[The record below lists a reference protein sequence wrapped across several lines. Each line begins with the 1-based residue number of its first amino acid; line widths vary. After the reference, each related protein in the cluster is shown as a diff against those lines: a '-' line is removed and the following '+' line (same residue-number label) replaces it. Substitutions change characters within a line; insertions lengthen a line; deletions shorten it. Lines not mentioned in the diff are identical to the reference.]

1 MYIYERNRKMSL
13 TIGEVLENA
22 IYNLEAKNGF
32 QYEIGMGQLKNAYKL
47 LDEKGKDFE
56 DTFNDEDLV

>member
-1 MYIYERNRKMSL
+1 MSL

-22 IYNLEAKNGF
+22 IYNLEAKNEF
-32 QYEIGMGQLKNAYKL
+32 QYGIGMGQLKNAYKL